1 MRIPR
6 LLAILFA
13 ICSLPAVL
21 AWCFMTVVGGF
32 FLLPVLGPR
41 TLASSLPA
49 AGFAGAV
56 LMGWVSLAALG
67 WTVRHFSAFIS
78 PTPRWVLAGYLCG
91 ALILGWLLAKSPLL
105 VSPARGA
112 DPLLLYLAG
121 PACLLMLAAWR
132 LLRIRRFYASP
143 VAAEQQNNASD
154 HGGDG
159 TLDTP
164 SDHLANPCSS
174 VPPASPR

>member
-13 ICSLPAVL
+13 ICSLPALL
-21 AWCFMTVVGGF
+21 AWCFITVVGGVF
-32 FLLPVLGPR
+32 MLPVLGPR
-41 TLASSLPA
+41 TLASSLPG
-49 AGFAGAV
+49 AGYGGAM
-56 LMGWVSLAALG
+56 LMGWVSIAALG
-67 WTVRHFSAFIS
+67 WTVRHFCAFIS
-78 PTPRWVLAGYLCG
+78 PTPRWVLAGYLFG
-91 ALILGWLLAKSPLL
+91 AIILAALLAQAPLRPL
-105 VSPARGA
+105 PARAA

-132 LLRIRRFYASP
+132 LLRIRQFYAAP
-143 VAAEQQNNASD
+143 VAAEQQNSASD
-154 HGGDG
+154 NSGDG

-164 SDHLANPCSS
+164 SDHLASPCSS